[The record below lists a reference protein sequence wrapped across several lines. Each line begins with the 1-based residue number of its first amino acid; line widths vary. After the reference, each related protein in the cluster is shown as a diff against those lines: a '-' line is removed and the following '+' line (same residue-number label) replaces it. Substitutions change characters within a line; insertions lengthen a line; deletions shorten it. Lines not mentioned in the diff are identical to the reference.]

1 MAVAH
6 YTNLCIGGQV
16 GEDYYEQGLDL
27 YVLSLLAGVC
37 VFRRT
42 VAVKCRHRQFFA
54 WRDSAVAGFKH
65 MNCTGPL
72 RDTSG

>member
-16 GEDYYEQGLDL
+16 GEDYYERSLDL

-37 VFRRT
+37 LPPNRRSEMQ
-42 VAVKCRHRQFFA
+42 A
-54 WRDSAVAGFKH
+54 
-65 MNCTGPL
+65 
-72 RDTSG
+72 